1 MITAFLKSIL
11 PAIFLIAAFTA
22 VEQTK
27 QNHRNMSN
35 YYCEYCGH
43 KFPDVRLLVSTT
55 CVKHPDGSHKGK
67 HKLYEGSEKSEY
79 TCKYCGRKFNSI
91 MLMTSATCS
100 CYPKGSNKGGH
111 APAL

>member
-22 VEQTK
+22 VAQTK
-27 QNHRNMSN
+27 QNHRNMAN

-43 KFPDVRLLVSTT
+43 KFPEVRLLVSAT

-100 CYPKGSNKGGH
+100 GHPKGSNKGGH